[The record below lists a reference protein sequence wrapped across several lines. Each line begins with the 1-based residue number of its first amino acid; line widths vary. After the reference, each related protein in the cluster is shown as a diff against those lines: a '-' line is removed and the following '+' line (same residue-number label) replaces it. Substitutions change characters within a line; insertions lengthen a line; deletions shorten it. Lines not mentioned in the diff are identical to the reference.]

1 MSETEMKLLDDFN
14 KLVKPAE
21 LGAKLDQM
29 TAEIADHLTSLIDS
43 KNKPIQS
50 MNVTYSELRKLF
62 DRLMTASYWTR
73 EPQQQQQQEAPVTQ
87 LNEPTL
93 EQPTPIEQQ
102 TNELHETQSKPV
114 QLVDQVQVTHDEHQQ
129 SGPIEQSI

>member
-1 MSETEMKLLDDFN
+1 
-14 KLVKPAE
+14 
-21 LGAKLDQM
+21 
-29 TAEIADHLTSLIDS
+29 
-43 KNKPIQS
+43 

-73 EPQQQQQQEAPVTQ
+73 EPQQQQQEAPVTQ